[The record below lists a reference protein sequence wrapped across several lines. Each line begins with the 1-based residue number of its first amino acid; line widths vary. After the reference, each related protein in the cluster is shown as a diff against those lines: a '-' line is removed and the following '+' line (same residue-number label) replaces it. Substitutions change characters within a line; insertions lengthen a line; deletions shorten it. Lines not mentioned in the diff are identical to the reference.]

1 MSIWFAT
8 PSLDL
13 ANAKGVGTMIENLGI
28 EFTELT
34 DDSLIGRMPV
44 DHRTHQPAHVLHG
57 GASVALAETLA
68 SWAATFVVDPAKFHC
83 VGMEINANHL
93 RPVADGWVRGEAK
106 PIALG
111 RTTQVWEI
119 RITNDD
125 GKPVCISRCTMAVLP
140 IPSQY

>member
-1 MSIWFAT
+1 MSIWFGT
-8 PSLDL
+8 PSLDV
-13 ANAKGVGTMIENLGI
+13 ANAKGAGTMIENLGI

-68 SWAATFVVDPAKFHC
+68 SWAATFVVDPEKFHC

-119 RITNDD
+119 RITNED
-125 GKPVCISRCTMAVLP
+125 GKLVCISRCTMAVLP

>member
-1 MSIWFAT
+1 MSIWFGS
-8 PSLDL
+8 PSLDD
-13 ANAKGVGTMIENLGI
+13 ANSKRVGTMLEHVGI

-34 DDSLIGRMPV
+34 DDSLVARMPV
-44 DHRTHQPAHVLHG
+44 DHRTHQPAHMLHG
-57 GASVALAETLA
+57 GASVVLAESLA
-68 SWAATFVVDPAKFHC
+68 SWAATFAVDREKFHC

-93 RPVADGWVRGEAK
+93 RPVAEGWVRGEAR

-125 GKPVCISRCTMAVLP
+125 GKLVCISRCTMAVLA